1 MTEQSDQ
8 EAVNAA
14 VGKESGT
21 RTPRWVWVL
30 GVVGGV
36 IVLLIVV
43 FMLLPGRGGH
53 GPGRHGIGDGASSQ
67 DVGEPAHSAEATRP
81 IEILAGGEMS
91 FDPPTIEVSP
101 GEVVRFVVTNSG
113 EVPHDFTIGD
123 ESMQAEH
130 AEAMGHKPGG
140 MPHDLP
146 NAISLQPGETKEL
159 TWRFGTTGMLEYGC
173 HVPGHYEAGMRGQIR
188 VQG

>member
-1 MTEQSDQ
+1 MTESGKD
-8 EAVNAA
+8 AVNAG
-14 VGKESGT
+14 VEKGSG
-21 RTPRWVWVL
+21 TPRWVWVL

-36 IVLLIVV
+36 VVLLIVV
-43 FMLLPGRGGH
+43 FMLLPGSGGH
-53 GPGRHGIGDGASSQ
+53 GPGRHGIGAGDSSSQ
-67 DVGEPAHSAEATRP
+67 EVGEPASAADATRTV
-81 IEILAGGEMS
+81 EILAGDDLT

-101 GEVVRFVVTNSG
+101 GEVIRFVVTNRG
-113 EVPHDFTIGD
+113 VVPHDFTLGD
-123 ESMQAEH
+123 ESMQTEH
-130 AEAMGHKPGG
+130 ADAMGHMTGG

-159 TWRFGTTGMLEYGC
+159 TWRFGTAGTLEYGC